1 LSLLVP
7 DPLVNMAVWDAEA
20 VGDGP
25 DAVGLEVLVGGPLL
39 LEHLSLIIGL

>member
-1 LSLLVP
+1 MSLLVP
-7 DPLVNMAVWDAEA
+7 DPLVNVAVWDAKA
-20 VGDGP
+20 VGNGS